1 MNKKSIYR
9 LVAILI
15 ALAFAGTFM
24 FCDFGL
30 GIAPLTKFFIIFFGG
45 ILGLQCIPAAFLFI
59 GIVKGVFF
67 NAESKVHQSGSLT
80 ENGVKL

>member
-1 MNKKSIYR
+1 MNKKCIYR

-30 GIAPLTKFFIIFFGG
+30 GIPPLTKFFIIFFGG
-45 ILGLQCIPAAFLFI
+45 IIGLQCIPAALLFI
-59 GIVKGVFF
+59 GVIKGIFIK
-67 NAESKVHQSGSLT
+67 NPQLIKV
-80 ENGVKL
+80 VR